1 MLCVYFC
8 TLLIIHCSFCCCIR
22 HFHLVLKKSSTLLS
36 HDFRV
41 VAVNGDDVERIV
53 DIRPA
58 VYHGFLAGTVC
69 LLIRSLLLTSD
80 ALYDLYSK

>member
-1 MLCVYFC
+1 
-8 TLLIIHCSFCCCIR
+8 
-22 HFHLVLKKSSTLLS
+22 LVLKKSSTLLS

-41 VAVNGDDVERIV
+41 VAVSGDNVERIV

-69 LLIRSLLLTSD
+69 LLTSIVD
-80 ALYDLYSK
+80 I